1 MIDRLDW
8 TEQLTV
14 GLTVVFVVTLAL
26 VVNVGN
32 STVWLLWGTAWVLIA
47 GGSLVLVNRFEPPPN
62 A

>member
-1 MIDRLDW
+1 MFDRLDW

-26 VVNVGN
+26 VVNVG
-32 STVWLLWGTAWVLIA
+32 TATAWLLWGTAWVLIA
-47 GGSLVLVNRFEPPPN
+47 GGSLVLVNRFDPPPN